1 MGKMKQIIQKLK
13 NEAGYVSVETVIV
26 AGLIIALGAYAITQ
40 FYMTSQATTEF
51 SVDNVNKVLDVSVK

>member
-1 MGKMKQIIQKLK
+1 MKNMIKSLR
-13 NEAGYVSVETVIV
+13 NRAGYVSVETVIV